1 MKEKAF
7 TLIEL
12 LAVIVILAIIAL
24 IATPIILGIIKDARE
39 NAKKRSA
46 ELVYTGVEYAYTQS
60 LFKEGSENV
69 VDDVT
74 LETIDKYLNVDN
86 VANHGFESSDT
97 NKEKLHIVTKD
108 NVYCEVTKNTS
119 TKTFEVKC
127 GTDINY
133 TSSNVMEI
141 KTIAYDVYTAPSHIC
156 LLQDGTSKTT
166 GAEYL
171 CSLDTDRTFYVLG
184 DNEDSTKI
192 DLIMNMN
199 YTDETVPVTMKWCKS
214 GTSNTCN
221 HDNLDSLVSHVQEVF
236 GSNVVVSLPSFGQIY
251 KAAGNKTSGFPT
263 WLYDYLNGTT
273 HPVSNVYGYWTST
286 AVGLE
291 SSTINYDLENG
302 IFATPLVKKYVP
314 IELEPDH
321 ACYVGKTVGGSG
333 HLSSL
338 TVNDASDG
346 GFRPV
351 ITISK
356 SLMN

>member
-24 IATPIILGIIKDARE
+24 IAVPIIMGIIKDARE

-86 VANHGFESSDT
+86 VASHGFETSDT

-127 GTDINY
+127 GTDANY
-133 TSSNVMEI
+133 TSDNVMEI
-141 KTIAYDVYTAPSHIC
+141 KTIAYDVYTAPAHIC
-156 LLQDGTSKTT
+156 LLQSGTSQTT

-184 DNEDSTKI
+184 ENETDSTKV

-199 YTDETVPVTMKWCKS
+199 YTDDTVPVTMSWCES
-214 GTSNTCN
+214 GDSSTCN
-221 HDNLDSLVSHVQEVF
+221 HDNLDPLVSHVQEVF
-236 GSNVVVSLPSFGQIY
+236 GSNVVVSLPSYGQIY

-263 WLYDYLNGTT
+263 WLYDYLKNTA
-273 HPVSNVYGYWTST
+273 HPVSGLWGYWTST
-286 AVGLE
+286 ADGLE

-314 IELEPDH
+314 ISHGDN
-321 ACYVGKTVGGSG
+321 AWAVVYGGG
-333 HLSSL
+333 LSFIDV
-338 TVNDASDG
+338 TDAGDI

>member
-86 VANHGFESSDT
+86 VASHGFESSDT

-127 GTDINY
+127 GTKEDY
-133 TSSNVMEI
+133 TLENVMEA
-141 KTIAYDVYTAPSHIC
+141 KTIAYDVYTGPIQKFKPQYYTWTSFSGTVGTTAAP
-156 LLQDGTSKTT
+156 
-166 GAEYL
+166 AE
-171 CSLDTDRTFYVLG
+171 SSR
-184 DNEDSTKI
+184 
-192 DLIMNMN
+192 
-199 YTDETVPVTMKWCKS
+199 ETVPPTNRGGEDFYLGYDV
-214 GTSNTCN
+214 GTDGKVSAAYACFIRNEKEYCLKGDDESAYEDNKEVMRDAFSDVVDTKCTFGDDSSNCN
-221 HDNLDSLVSHVQEVF
+221 DSLEVYSDSGGNVNARWMFACDVSQF
-236 GSNVVVSLPSFGQIY
+236 
-251 KAAGNKTSGFPT
+251 
-263 WLYDYLNGTT
+263 
-273 HPVSNVYGYWTST
+273 
-286 AVGLE
+286 
-291 SSTINYDLENG
+291 
-302 IFATPLVKKYVP
+302 
-314 IELEPDH
+314 
-321 ACYVGKTVGGSG
+321 
-333 HLSSL
+333 
-338 TVNDASDG
+338 G
-346 GFRPV
+346 GFGCGFN
-351 ITISK
+351 S
-356 SLMN
+356 N

>member
-1 MKEKAF
+1 MKNKAF

-86 VANHGFESSDT
+86 VASHGFESSDT
-97 NKEKLHIVTKD
+97 SKEKLHIVTKD

-127 GTDINY
+127 GTDENY
-133 TSSNVMEI
+133 TLENVMET
-141 KTIAYDVYTAPSHIC
+141 KTIAYDVYTAPT
-156 LLQDGTSKTT
+156 LTVTPATAATKTT
-166 GAEYL
+166 GNVPAGNYVAGDEYIINIGGE
-171 CSLDTDRTFYVLG
+171 DRVFFILEDG
-184 DNEDSTKI
+184 DNTTLTKGTTGTAGPGEVS
-192 DLIMNMN
+192 LIMNMN
-199 YTDETVPVTMKWCKS
+199 YTDDKVPVTMAWCDPD
-214 GTSNTCN
+214 GANPENNACN
-221 HDNLDSLVSHVQEVF
+221 HDNLDPLVSHVQEVF
-236 GSNVVVSLPSFGQIY
+236 GSNVTVSIPSYDQIY

-263 WLYDYLNGTT
+263 WLYDYLDELSGL
-273 HPVSNVYGYWTST
+273 SGYWTSSSVASYAILAQNVRFLGKLSDT
-286 AVGLE
+286 DVSNAYDNGL
-291 SSTINYDLENG
+291 
-302 IFATPLVKKYVP
+302 
-314 IELEPDH
+314 
-321 ACYVGKTVGGSG
+321 
-333 HLSSL
+333 
-338 TVNDASDG
+338 
-346 GFRPV
+346 RPV